1 MTELDEH
8 GQETEMNMTPMI
20 DIVFQLIIF
29 FLLSLKFKT
38 IDRRID
44 SQLPKDRGLAPTP
57 ATPPEF
63 TKIKVKLFRKDKGV
77 EAQAWTKIRID
88 NTHTFGLPK
97 GPWPGTNA
105 KDKAEEN
112 LLKEYNKEFAKIEA
126 VIREKWAAQGNNPEV
141 TGEIAAMPPDG
152 GAVPH
157 GDIVRILDLFIK
169 VGITQVVFEGAA
181 PPLMASEGGTMTG
194 GALRSGG

>member
-1 MTELDEH
+1 MTDIPEGE
-8 GQETEMNMTPMI
+8 ETEMNMTPMI

-29 FLLSLKFKT
+29 FLITLKFKT

-57 ATPPEF
+57 AKPPEF
-63 TKIKVKLFRKDKGV
+63 EKIKVKLFRKNKGV
-77 EAQAWTKIRID
+77 EAEAFTRIRVGNNKSD
-88 NTHTFGLPK
+88 TVDLPK
-97 GPWPGTNA
+97 GSWPGEATAEYKKLDEVAPYFGKITNII
-105 KDKAEEN
+105 KK
-112 LLKEYNKEFAKIEA
+112 
-126 VIREKWAAQGNNPEV
+126 KWAAQGNNPEV

-157 GDIVRILDLFIK
+157 GDIMRVLDIFIQL
-169 VGITQVVFEGAA
+169 GIGKVVFEGAA

-194 GALRSGG
+194 SALTR

>member
-1 MTELDEH
+1 MVDIAEGD
-8 GQETEMNMTPMI
+8 ETEMNMTPMI

-63 TKIKVKLFRKDKGV
+63 EKIKIKLFRKDKGL
-77 EAQAWTKIRID
+77 EDQAWTKIRID
-88 NTHTFGLPK
+88 NTHTFALPK
-97 GPWPGTNA
+97 GLWPGTQ
-105 KDKAEEN
+105 KGDYGRLAEYDSKFN
-112 LLKEYNKEFAKIEA
+112 DIEA
-126 VIREKWAAQGNNPEV
+126 VIRQKWAAQGNNEEV

-157 GDIVRILDLFIK
+157 GDIVRVLDTFVK
-169 VGITQVVFEGAA
+169 VGIKKVVFEGAA

-194 GALRSGG
+194 AALTGG